1 MASGAAGDAQVW
13 HGAMTAFW
21 LLVALG
27 LGAMLLRQ
35 AVYYSIIGFTL
46 RMMNGMMS
54 SAFHRVQRLSTDW
67 HANSFAGSTVR
78 KITRGMWAVDQLND
92 TLLIALL
99 PSVVMLVGAT
109 ALLGWHWPLMGLVVG
124 LGSVMY
130 IAFTALL
137 SLRYVAPAARLG
149 NAWDTHGRRAG
160 RRRDLQRRGQAFGAE
175 RREEARLARVVDK
188 WRRRTR
194 RTWMRGTLNAGVQGA
209 MLALMQVA
217 MIGASL
223 WLWARQASV
232 GDITFALTM
241 FFMLQGYLRE
251 VGTDIR
257 NLRARSTTWRNW

>member
-1 MASGAAGDAQVW
+1 MALALLAAVADVLTPLYAGKLIDAVASGAAGDAQVR

-99 PSVVMLVGAT
+99 PSVVMLVAPPRCWLALAADGA
-109 ALLGWHWPLMGLVVG
+109 GGGPG
-124 LGSVMY
+124 LGDVY
-130 IAFTALL
+130 RVHRAAVAAL
-137 SLRYVAPAARLG
+137 RGAGRAPGQRLG
-149 NAWDTHGRRAG
+149 HAHGRRAG
-160 RRRDLQRRGQAFGAE
+160 RRRDLQRRGQG
-175 RREEARLARVVDK
+175 L
-188 WRRRTR
+188 RRRTA
-194 RTWMRGTLNAGVQGA
+194 RGSAAGARGRQSGA
-209 MLALMQVA
+209 AA
-217 MIGASL
+217 PAAPGCA
-223 WLWARQASV
+223 AR
-232 GDITFALTM
+232 
-241 FFMLQGYLRE
+241 
-251 VGTDIR
+251 
-257 NLRARSTTWRNW
+257 

>member
-1 MASGAAGDAQVW
+1 
-13 HGAMTAFW
+13 MTAFW

-124 LGSVMY
+124 LGSMY

-137 SLRYVAPAARLG
+137 SLRYVRRPRAWATPGTRAWAAR
-149 NAWDTHGRRAG
+149 WPTP
-160 RRRDLQRRGQAFGAE
+160 
-175 RREEARLARVVDK
+175 
-188 WRRRTR
+188 
-194 RTWMRGTLNAGVQGA
+194 
-209 MLALMQVA
+209 
-217 MIGASL
+217 
-223 WLWARQASV
+223 
-232 GDITFALTM
+232 
-241 FFMLQGYLRE
+241 
-251 VGTDIR
+251 
-257 NLRARSTTWRNW
+257 